1 MRISLTDPR
10 LSPTE
15 RHVLRNVAEKLRQPP
30 RAPLPRGYQE
40 EIDRVTATPVVAN
53 RKKNKEGAELSVCI
67 FL

>member
-1 MRISLTDPR
+1 MRISLADPR

-53 RKKNKEGAELSVCI
+53 RKKK
-67 FL
+67 